1 MEPCT
6 WPGRNAFL
14 TWKFRHHFTFK
25 EERDGRNLTMQC
37 KLCLPATKLLS
48 ASKDSTSNHL
58 EVSSL
63 QIFLLPFYKM
73 IPKIVSFG
81 YKNYEVVN
89 KKRIAVCKTCG
100 SKITD
105 GDATTSNFV
114 RHLKLHKERFEEYQL
129 NKRITNEPRQPSI
142 SQFLDNRVRHYS
154 MSHPQ
159 QKAIT
164 NAILSDLII
173 DCNLPLSIVE
183 NKSFRHFLTVLD
195 SKYNPVCCRT
205 LTSKTQNLAEERR
218 SKLKSQL
225 SNTDHVSVT
234 VDIWS
239 DRKMRGFLGVTVH
252 WIKKEAE
259 RIQLKS
265 NLLACERFKGS
276 HTAERICDQFESIC
290 DEYNIK
296 DKLDYIISD
305 NAANM
310 RKAFTVCFPSEQ
322 DDDDDGDHLD
332 DPELWCDLTLEDQQ
346 TVDVAMAKKLRLQCF
361 AHTLQLVVGDGLKET
376 KMVSPSLSKLSK
388 LSSLLHTSTTFKDVF
403 DAEFGKQKSIPAAVN
418 TRWNSTL
425 RQVKAVLQ
433 CNHLK
438 LCAFLEKAGHR
449 ELSFTAREWNLLKE
463 FVDILKPFGE
473 ATDLTQG
480 EKVITISAVVP
491 SVLSLNHHLE
501 KLKPQGCFLS
511 SLVRSLQEFLNR
523 RFLGIFINV
532 KMART
537 QDVVTAP
544 FSDPVYLKA
553 AALDP
558 TEQSVPFVDEEE
570 QEDLREGEGLFAA
583 YHKRQKKDLGT
594 TPSLQLNH
602 YLDISEGQNALL
614 FWALNMKTLPSL
626 FQVAIRVL
634 AVPASSAPVERVFSH
649 GGIILQPHRAQ
660 MSDRLLANLVFCKC
674 NAAKSSDI

>member
-1 MEPCT
+1 MSKP
-6 WPGRNAFL
+6 
-14 TWKFRHHFTFK
+14 H
-25 EERDGRNLTMQC
+25 
-37 KLCLPATKLLS
+37 
-48 ASKDSTSNHL
+48 AS
-58 EVSSL
+58 E
-63 QIFLLPFYKM
+63 QKM
-73 IPKIVSFG
+73 IPKIISFG

-89 KKRIAVCKTCG
+89 TKRFAVCNTCG

-105 GDATTSNFV
+105 GQATTSNFV
-114 RHLKLHKERFEEYQL
+114 RHLKLHKERFQEYL
-129 NKRITNEPRQPSI
+129 MNKSITNGPQQPSI
-142 SQFLDNRVRHYS
+142 SQFLDNRVGHYS
-154 MSHPQ
+154 MTHPQ

-195 SKYNPVCCRT
+195 SKYTPVCRRT
-205 LTSKTQNLAEERR
+205 LTSKTENLTEERR
-218 SKLKSQL
+218 SKLKTQL
-225 SNTDHVSVT
+225 SHTDHVSVT

-252 WIKKEAE
+252 WMDKEAE

-276 HTAERICDQFESIC
+276 HTAERICDKFEAIC

-296 DKLDYIISD
+296 AKLDYIISD

-322 DDDDDGDHLD
+322 EDDDDGDHLD
-332 DPELWCDLTLEDQQ
+332 DPELWCDLTVEDQQ
-346 TVDVAMAKKLRLQCF
+346 TVDVAMAKKKRLQCF

-376 KMVSPSLSKLSK
+376 KVVSPSLSKLSK

-403 DAEFGKQKSIPAAVN
+403 DAEFGEQKGIPAAVN

-425 RQVKAVLQ
+425 RQAKAVLQ
-433 CNHLK
+433 CNHVR
-438 LCAFLEKAGHR
+438 LCAVLEKAGHR
-449 ELSFTAREWNLLKE
+449 ELSFTAREWNLLKDL
-463 FVDILKPFGE
+463 VDILKPFGE

-491 SVLSLNHHLE
+491 SILSLNHHLE
-501 KLKPQGCFLS
+501 KLKPQVCFLS
-511 SLVRSLQEFLNR
+511 GLVRSLQTSLNK

-537 QDVVTAP
+537 QDGITAP

-553 AALDP
+553 AVLDP
-558 TEQSVPFVDEEE
+558 AFSLLWVEPHVLVSRDVKAEVAQQVKELILQDAAETEQPAPLVDEKE
-570 QEDLREGEGLFAA
+570 QGDLGEGEGLFAA
-583 YHKRQKKDLGT
+583 YHKRQKKDVGT
-594 TPSLQLNH
+594 TPALQLSH
-602 YLDISEGQNALL
+602 YLDIAEGQNALL

-626 FQVAIRVL
+626 FRVAMRVL

-649 GGIILQPHRAQ
+649 GGIILRPHRAQ
-660 MSDRLLANLVFCKC
+660 MTDRLLANLVFCKC
-674 NAAKSSDI
+674 NAAYGPDI